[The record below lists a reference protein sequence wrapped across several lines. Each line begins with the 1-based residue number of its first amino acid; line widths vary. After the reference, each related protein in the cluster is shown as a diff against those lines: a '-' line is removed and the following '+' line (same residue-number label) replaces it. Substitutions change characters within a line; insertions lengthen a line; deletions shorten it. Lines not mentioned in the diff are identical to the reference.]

1 LDRCIHP
8 LKQRVRTRLKLSLT
22 NNICGNK
29 SVHQVAT
36 MKTLLETIDLRK
48 TYQIGKIDVEALRG
62 VNLRI
67 REGELVAIMGP
78 SGCGKSTLMHVLGAM
93 TKPTSG
99 QVLIDG
105 GNISTMDDGQL
116 TEIRRK
122 KIGFV
127 FQKFNLLPTLTA
139 RANIQVARHIH
150 GGGGE
155 DYDQH
160 LAETLQLLMIEQ
172 KMGRKPSEL
181 SGGEQQRVAIARA
194 VANRPSIVLA
204 DEPTGSLDS
213 KNSEIVLNMFREL
226 NRRFKQTII
235 LVTHNPELVEYT
247 DRLVEMRDG
256 VVVSDNDPLLAD
268 GKKELAQPVRSA

>member
-1 LDRCIHP
+1 
-8 LKQRVRTRLKLSLT
+8 
-22 NNICGNK
+22 
-29 SVHQVAT
+29 
-36 MKTLLETIDLRK
+36 MKNLLETSDVRK
-48 TYQIGKIDVEALRG
+48 TYSVGKIQVEALRG

-78 SGCGKSTLMHVLGAM
+78 SGCGKSSLMHVLGAM

-99 QVLIDG
+99 KVLIDG
-105 GNISTMDDGQL
+105 QEITGMNDRQL
-116 TEIRRK
+116 TGIRRD

-139 RANIQVARHIH
+139 RGNIEIARYIH
-150 GGGGE
+150 GKGVASNGH
-155 DYDQH
+155 DQH
-160 LAETLQLLMIEQ
+160 LREILQLLMIEG
-172 KMGRKPSEL
+172 KMERKPSEL

-194 VANRPSIVLA
+194 VANKPDILLA

-235 LVTHNPELVEYT
+235 LVTHNPELVAIT
-247 DRLVEMRDG
+247 DRLIEMRDG
-256 VVVSDNDPLLAD
+256 VVVTDNDPVSWD
-268 GKKELAQPVRSA
+268 TESELASAGPPTK

>member
-1 LDRCIHP
+1 
-8 LKQRVRTRLKLSLT
+8 
-22 NNICGNK
+22 
-29 SVHQVAT
+29 
-36 MKTLLETIDLRK
+36 MKILLETIDLRK
-48 TYQIGKIDVEALRG
+48 TYRVGKIEVEALRG

-67 REGELVAIMGP
+67 GEGELTAIMGP
-78 SGCGKSTLMHVLGAM
+78 SGCGKSSLMHVLGAM

-99 QVLIDG
+99 KVLIAGRDIAG
-105 GNISTMDDGQL
+105 MTDSGL
-116 TEIRRK
+116 TEMRRE

-139 RANIQVARHIH
+139 QGNIEIARHIH
-150 GGGGE
+150 GSLHDE

-160 LAETLQLLMIEQ
+160 LAEILQLLMIQ
-172 KMGRKPSEL
+172 DKMQRKPSEL

-194 VANRPSIVLA
+194 VANRPAILLA

-235 LVTHNPELVEYT
+235 LVTHNPELVTYT
-247 DRLVEMRDG
+247 DRLIEMRDG
-256 VVVSDNDPLLAD
+256 VVVSDNDPSWD
-268 GKKELAQPVRSA
+268 TDSELAQPARSV